1 MEPLRTAF
9 GTVLRRSPAV
19 GPAKRLR
26 FGIGSYRASDV
37 MPEPKPV
44 PRQPPVALP
53 PVCRWCA
60 IAPRAT

>member
-9 GTVLRRSPAV
+9 GTVLRRRPAV

-26 FGIGSYRASDV
+26 LGIGSYRASDV

-44 PRQPPVALP
+44 PRQPRVAATPDGL
-53 PVCRWCA
+53 RA